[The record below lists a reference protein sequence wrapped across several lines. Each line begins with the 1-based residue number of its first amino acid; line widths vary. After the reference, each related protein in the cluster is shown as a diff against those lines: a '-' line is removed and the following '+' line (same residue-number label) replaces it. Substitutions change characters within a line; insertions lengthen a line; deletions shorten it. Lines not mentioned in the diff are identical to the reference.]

1 MPPPGAT
8 PRAMRSRVVISA
20 LLVTALT
27 QGAWAKAPAKAK
39 PEAAPSLKYQA
50 FELPNGLRVLVHEDH
65 ATPQVAV
72 VTWFRVGSKDE
83 RPGRTGFAHLFEH
96 IMFKGSAHVPDG
108 KLDVLL
114 EGAGGWSNA
123 FTSSDMTV
131 YQNVA
136 QSNFLG
142 MTLWLDADR
151 LAGLTDTLDQAKLDN
166 QRDVVRN
173 ERRQSYE
180 NAPYGMAELLN
191 LEQLWPKDFGYH
203 WSTIGYHEDLVAAS
217 TDDVKQFFDNFYV
230 PNNATMVIAGDVTPK
245 AARALVTKYFGWIPR
260 GPEPARPS
268 YPEPAP
274 ITKEIRISDTDQ
286 VQVPRVFIT
295 FRGPVSF
302 SADEPALDLAADVLA
317 AGKSSRL
324 YERLVYRER
333 LAQDVEAGFSG
344 EELGGNF
351 QVVATCKPGVAPA
364 KLIAAITEEL
374 ATLGKTPPAADELS
388 RAQNA
393 HEAAFLRGLEPVMSR
408 AIQLAQYA
416 VQAGDANYLGKDLAR
431 YRAVTPEAVSAV
443 VSKWL
448 APTARVVLTISPEPK
463 PVKKPP
469 AKKPVAKPVVKPTP
483 VKGGK

>member
-1 MPPPGAT
+1 VE
-8 PRAMRSRVVISA
+8 R
-20 LLVTALT
+20 
-27 QGAWAKAPAKAK
+27 
-39 PEAAPSLKYQA
+39 YQ
-50 FELPNGLRVLVHEDH
+50 LDNGLEVILHPDPAV
-65 ATPQVAV
+65 PLVAV
-72 VTWFRVGSKDE
+72 DLWYHVGSGDE
-83 RPGRTGFAHLFEH
+83 TPGKSGYAHLFEH
-96 IMFKGSAHVPDG
+96 MMFQGSANTGEDVHFSTLRKIGASTVNGTTNTDRTNYFEVVPAHQLETALRLESDRMG
-108 KLDVLL
+108 YLLPVLTQK
-114 EGAGGWSNA
+114 S
-123 FTSSDMTV
+123 
-131 YQNVA
+131 
-136 QSNFLG
+136 
-142 MTLWLDADR
+142 
-151 LAGLTDTLDQAKLDN
+151 LDN

-217 TDDVKQFFDNFYV
+217 TADVKQFFDNFYV

-274 ITKEIRISDTDQ
+274 LSKEIRISDTDQ

-295 FRGPVSF
+295 FRGPVAF

-351 QVVATCKPGVAPA
+351 QIVATCKPGVAPA

-374 ATLGKTPPAADELS
+374 ATLGRTPPAADELA

-416 VQAGDANYLGKDLAR
+416 VQAGDASYLGKDLAR
-431 YRAVTPEAVSAV
+431 YRAVTPAAVSAV

-448 APTARVVLTISPEPK
+448 TPTARVVLTISPEPK
-463 PVKKPP
+463 PVVKKPVV
-469 AKKPVAKPVVKPTP
+469 KKPVAKPVVKPTP